1 MSGDTRVWARFL
13 RSIFVTKHSIQR
25 YFSKG
30 KENYAPYRTDL
41 TLLSDEMNKI
51 IKSEDDCKNDETP
64 QQRRHALL
72 LTYRQGEIVRRTIEK
87 ESRNRDKYVDL
98 FKTEQR
104 STFLQEGE
112 SMDIDNSQFLQRQHV
127 LIPSGENLALG
138 EVSARVDSEV
148 TLNEI
153 FYDYHG

>member
-1 MSGDTRVWARFL
+1 
-13 RSIFVTKHSIQR
+13 
-25 YFSKG
+25 
-30 KENYAPYRTDL
+30 
-41 TLLSDEMNKI
+41 MNKI
-51 IKSEDDCKNDETP
+51 IKSEDDCNNDETS

-104 STFLQEGE
+104 STLLQEGE